1 VRLLKQQ
8 YNLEHLA
15 VVVEKNL
22 PGREWKCEFYQ
33 RYKAADDSQSTE
45 KRKMAQTHTH
55 TQQLYTCTYIRLCLN
70 GTCKTTPR
78 CYRRRMQPWRL
89 CNKDRVGESR
99 PHLIKLH
106 LGKDC
111 LRSLTALS
119 TSSRRHS
126 INLRRVPYFIPGV
139 LGKYFV

>member
-1 VRLLKQQ
+1 VKVLASCIEAARLLKQQ

-55 TQQLYTCTYIRLCLN
+55 SNYTHVRI
-70 GTCKTTPR
+70 
-78 CYRRRMQPWRL
+78 
-89 CNKDRVGESR
+89 
-99 PHLIKLH
+99 
-106 LGKDC
+106 
-111 LRSLTALS
+111 
-119 TSSRRHS
+119 
-126 INLRRVPYFIPGV
+126 
-139 LGKYFV
+139 